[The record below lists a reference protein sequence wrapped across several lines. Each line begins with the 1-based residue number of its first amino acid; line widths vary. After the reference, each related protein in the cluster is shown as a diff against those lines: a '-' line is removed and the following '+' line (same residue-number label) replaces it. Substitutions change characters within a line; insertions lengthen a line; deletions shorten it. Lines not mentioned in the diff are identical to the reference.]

1 MLENEIQKNKLSED
15 LIAQVRTQMEKTK
28 AENLNLAQKVN
39 LSEKFIDELKQ
50 INKSSEKAL
59 A

>member
-1 MLENEIQKNKLSED
+1 MENEIEKNKLSED
-15 LIAQVRTQMEKTK
+15 LMAQVRTEMEKTK
-28 AENLNLAQKVN
+28 AENLNLVQKVN

>member
-1 MLENEIQKNKLSED
+1 M
-15 LIAQVRTQMEKTK
+15 AQVRTEMEKTK
-28 AENLNLAQKVN
+28 AENLNLVQKVN
-39 LSEKFIDELKQ
+39 SSEKFIDELKQ

>member
-1 MLENEIQKNKLSED
+1 MENEIQKNKLSED
-15 LIAQVRTQMEKTK
+15 LIAQVRTEMEKTK
-28 AENLNLAQKVN
+28 AENLNLVQKVN